1 MADCEDN
8 RSAENQEDSR
18 LELTTSNT
26 YRLTLIDD
34 YESDGVFENEAD
46 LLGNTSFDNVHFI
59 AQSPESA
66 QRKENETEKEE
77 DTALEADTAD
87 PDVVNN
93 ENYESMVLDESSA
106 GPLLQESDSDYRD
119 KNDRCASKL
128 LDILD
133 EEISKNSN
141 QRQNKNEKQNEK
153 IPKRKKRKGG
163 GRKLPQ
169 MPPPRNVQDDLES
182 ANVKQSKNTS
192 PKLSTTPLSI
202 GGTSNDS
209 PAENQSASSLENEPS
224 TVIKNRPRKLCCNY
238 QSDWS
243 MSPDYSISSESRTIE
258 FNTTSSINR
267 PLLNSDNVYIN
278 EDRSPEMKPPQRK
291 KSNTGFKDETI
302 FTESPEVGRKV
313 FRPTTLSLNGYVI
326 SQTHKAIFRFIP
338 RHHDE
343 LLLDIGDPVHLDKKS
358 KDLWYEGINLRTG
371 KEGCF
376 PGQYVREVTPDT
388 ETEPGMNGKRMYVN
402 RFHLKFLGSVEVPTH
417 KGNDILC
424 KAMQK
429 VVTARHVSVEIYS
442 PAPCQLEISDKG
454 IRMID
459 YTKENKNNQKKDTM
473 RKKVGKFLSGKSRQG
488 KTHFFSLKNVSFCGY
503 HPANDRYFGFITKHP
518 AETRYAC
525 HVFITD
531 EGESAKPIATSLGF
545 AFQRFYDEFIEFT
558 NPTEDIYM
566 E

>member
-1 MADCEDN
+1 MAACEDN
-8 RSAENQEDSR
+8 RSVENQDYSR
-18 LELTTSNT
+18 LELTTTDT

-34 YESDGVFENEAD
+34 YDSDGVFENEAE

-77 DTALEADTAD
+77 DTAIDDDAENTDLG
-87 PDVVNN
+87 NN
-93 ENYESMVLDESSA
+93 NNYDILQHVLDASDTTSHH
-106 GPLLQESDSDYRD
+106 ESDSDYRD
-119 KNDRCASKL
+119 KNDRCTSKL

-133 EEISKNSN
+133 EELAKKKCSA
-141 QRQNKNEKQNEK
+141 NKNEKNEK
-153 IPKRKKRKGG
+153 TPKRKKKRG

-169 MPPPRNVQDDLES
+169 MPPSKSVQDEVEG
-182 ANVKQSKNTS
+182 ANLKQSKNTS
-192 PKLSTTPLSI
+192 PNVSTTPLSI
-202 GGTSNDS
+202 GGISNDS
-209 PAENQSASSLENEPS
+209 PADHQSESSLENQPL
-224 TVIKNRPRKLCCNY
+224 TAIKNRPRKLCCNY

-243 MSPDYSISSESRTIE
+243 ISPDYSITSEVKSIG

-278 EDRSPEMKPPQRK
+278 EDKSPEIRPQRRK
-291 KSNTGFKDETI
+291 KSNAGFKDETI
-302 FTESPEVGRKV
+302 FTQSPEIGQKV

-343 LLLDIGDPVHLDKKS
+343 LLLDISDPVHLDKKS
-358 KDLWYEGINLRTG
+358 KDLWFEGINLRTG

-388 ETEPGMNGKRMYVN
+388 ETEPGMNGKRMYIN
-402 RFHLKFLGSVEVPTH
+402 RFHLKFLGSVEVPSH
-417 KGNDILC
+417 KGNDTLC

-429 VVTARHVSVEIYS
+429 VVTARHVSVEIYC

-459 YTKENKNNQKKDTM
+459 YTKENKNVIPKKDSM
-473 RKKVGKFLSGKSRQG
+473 RKKVGKLLSGKQKQG

-518 AETRYAC
+518 SETRYAC
-525 HVFITD
+525 HVFVTD
-531 EGESAKPIATSLGF
+531 EGESAKPIATALGF